1 MGISGYDLSHYPMGT
16 SISLLLLQRG
26 AGAYLVEYFFY
37 ILWSLFFAGLAVTLV
52 RLFAP
57 YACASGIPEIK
68 TILSGFIIRGRAY
81 FHFWK
86 IYVISL

>member
-1 MGISGYDLSHYPMGT
+1 M
-16 SISLLLLQRG
+16 QRG

-68 TILSGFIIRGRAY
+68 TILSGFIIRGMVSNLLPTLAD
-81 FHFWK
+81 FLSVFGPF
-86 IYVISL
+86 I